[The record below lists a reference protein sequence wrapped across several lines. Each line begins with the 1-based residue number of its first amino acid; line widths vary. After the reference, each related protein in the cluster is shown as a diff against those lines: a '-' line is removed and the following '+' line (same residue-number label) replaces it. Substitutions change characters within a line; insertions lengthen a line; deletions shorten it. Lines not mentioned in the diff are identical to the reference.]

1 MARTPS
7 RDRRA
12 RWRAGYVQAWGVGL
26 LTFLMAGEGG
36 GMASALAQET
46 VGGTAPS
53 ADSVATGNFFEFTG
67 RTVTNVQMFKRALLP
82 GPNGSIVEDQFLA
95 PIHQSLS
102 AHALGVDSPLG
113 QDSLEIQVAAFGQ
126 VVPGADDAT
135 RPATWD
141 VASAFIRQKWQRAS
155 LSLGRQVVAG
165 GAARYAR
172 FDGGSLALS
181 SRFGLQLQV
190 YGGLTAMP
198 RWNQRY
204 GYHQLGQ
211 SYEDWSTDPNARLHV
226 DRNDYW
232 LAGVR
237 AGWERQDVGSLHV
250 SVHHQQEQAGPAQA
264 NMGFSGTLTKIQHLE
279 LSADALFSTE
289 ASRFSDLRF
298 AAIVQ
303 AMQSDAAGL
312 FVRAEVLHTVPSL
325 LLSQASVLSVF
336 GFEEITEA
344 GGMVSA
350 ELPLRIKIDASAY
363 GQMYQ
368 EGSPGMRA
376 EVSAHY
382 QLDDKDSF
390 FARAEL
396 GRLDTS
402 DNGYWMFRASL
413 GCRLPK
419 DLKLL
424 GDAYFYRYD
433 DSISGYR
440 SSSFY
445 AAHLAYQPDAPW
457 NARIG
462 GSLTTSPYADYDLQ
476 ALARV
481 EYQFER
487 SRR

>member
-1 MARTPS
+1 MSGYPNS
-7 RDRRA
+7 KRRA
-12 RWRAGYVQAWGVGL
+12 ETCARYALAWGVGV
-26 LTFLMAGEGG
+26 FCFFMAGLRAGPTPAFAQDLEAG
-36 GMASALAQET
+36 SANAGEP
-46 VGGTAPS
+46 GA
-53 ADSVATGNFFEFTG
+53 ANNFFEFTG

-82 GPNGSIVEDQFLA
+82 GPNGAIVEDHFLA

-102 AHALGVDSPLG
+102 AHAVGVDSPLG
-113 QDSLEIQVAAFGQ
+113 QDSLEVQIAAFGQ
-126 VVPGADDAT
+126 VVPGADDAVQ
-135 RPATWD
+135 PATWD
-141 VASAFIRQKWQRAS
+141 VSSAFIRQKWQRAS

-172 FDGGSLALS
+172 FDGGSLALG

-211 SYEDWSTDPNARLHV
+211 SYEDWSTNPDARLRI

-237 AGWERQDVGSLHV
+237 AGWERPDIGSVHV
-250 SVHHQQEQAGPAQA
+250 SVHHQQEHDGPAQA

-279 LSADALFSTE
+279 LSADALFSSE
-289 ASRFSDLRF
+289 ASRFSDLRL
-298 AAIVQ
+298 AALVDAIR
-303 AMQSDAAGL
+303 SDDAGL

-336 GFEEITEA
+336 SFEEITEA
-344 GGMVSA
+344 GGMLSA
-350 ELPLRIKIDASAY
+350 QLPHRVQVDASAY

-376 EVSAHY
+376 ELSA
-382 QLDDKDSF
+382 QFRLDDKDSF

-402 DNGYWMFRASL
+402 DNGYWMLRASL
-413 GCRLPK
+413 GCRLPYDMK
-419 DLKLL
+419 AL

-433 DSISGYR
+433 DEISGYR
-440 SSSFY
+440 WSSFY
-445 AAHLAYQPDAPW
+445 AAHLAYQPDAAW

-462 GSLTTSPYADYDLQ
+462 GSLTTSPYASFDLQ